1 MTDGPTIFLT
11 ENVKKISEFYL
22 KVSKIPGD
30 EIDTILK
37 IINKNAKYVK
47 ELEKITEQERQR
59 QEKKN
64 EKIMDRDERD
74 EDYKIKMEYERKVRN

>member
-1 MTDGPTIFLT
+1 MDLRYSLPRML
-11 ENVKKISEFYL
+11 KISEFFESV
-22 KVSKIPGD
+22 KDSGD

-47 ELEKITEQERQR
+47 VEKITEQERQR

-64 EKIMDRDERD
+64 EKIMDRDE
-74 EDYKIKMEYERKVRN
+74 EIGL